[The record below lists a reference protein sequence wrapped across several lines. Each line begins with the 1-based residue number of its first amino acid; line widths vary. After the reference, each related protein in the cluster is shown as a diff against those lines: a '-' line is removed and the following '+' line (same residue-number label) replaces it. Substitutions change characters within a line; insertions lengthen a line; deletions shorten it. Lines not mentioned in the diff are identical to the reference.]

1 MLFLLSFMVLLFI
14 IALFLLSVITLEDK
28 VDYIGK
34 RAKFSII
41 LRISSA
47 GVLKKARY
55 LKRKEWKYLY
65 KGRIFKYIDDY
76 VDELIEFCSF
86 VSRNKDSLHIVSD
99 EIESICQEAEQ
110 IYLDLRE
117 YVVNPTVRRS
127 LTRVINNHDCTESDH
142 RAYDMMKA
150 VLENATN
157 KTKELRIQSKD
168 LLDKALEDE
177 SVEID
182 RIVDNWENGVSISES
197 NSDSSVSAKKDTDSV
212 NFGNDDNNKTEDNQ
226 STLKQRDLSD
236 VFNEFSSPLWDEK
249 DEDDEEED
257 SDQLIS
263 CSSVA

>member
-1 MLFLLSFMVLLFI
+1 MVLLFI

>member
-1 MLFLLSFMVLLFI
+1 MVLLFI

-34 RAKFSII
+34 RVKFSII

-127 LTRVINNHDCTESDH
+127 LTRVLNKQDYTESDY

-150 VLENATN
+150 VLENATS
-157 KTKELRIQSKD
+157 KTNNLKIQAKEI
-168 LLDKALEDE
+168 LDKALENE

-182 RIVDNWENGVSISES
+182 KIVDNWENGISIVEN
-197 NSDSSVSAKKDTDSV
+197 NSDSSVSDKEGTDNV
-212 NFGNDDNNKTEDNQ
+212 NPSNDDNRTKEGHPELRQN
-226 STLKQRDLSD
+226 DLSN
-236 VFNEFSSPLWDEK
+236 VLNEFSNPLWDEN
-249 DEDDEEED
+249 DTDDDED
-257 SDQLIS
+257 SDHLIS

>member
-1 MLFLLSFMVLLFI
+1 MVSLFI
-14 IALFLLSVITLEDK
+14 IALFLLLVITFEDK

-34 RAKFSII
+34 RAKFSIL

-55 LKRKEWKYLY
+55 LKRKEWKYVY

-86 VSRNKDSLHIVSD
+86 VSRNKDSLHIVSE

-117 YVVNPTVRRS
+117 YVINPAVRRS
-127 LTRVINNHDCTESDH
+127 LTRVINKYDCTESDY

-150 VLENATN
+150 VLENATD

-168 LLDKALEDE
+168 LLDKALENE

-182 RIVDNWENGVSISES
+182 KIVDNWEKGVSINEII
-197 NSDSSVSAKKDTDSV
+197 SDSSVSDKEGTDNV
-212 NFGNDDNNKTEDNQ
+212 NPSNDDNKAEDGQ
-226 STLKQRDLSD
+226 SVAGQNDLSD

-249 DEDDEEED
+249 DTEDDED

>member
-1 MLFLLSFMVLLFI
+1 MLFLFSFMVSLFI
-14 IALFLLSVITLEDK
+14 IFLFLLLVITFEDE

-34 RAKFSII
+34 RAKFSIL

-47 GVLKKARY
+47 GVLKTARY
-55 LKRKEWKYLY
+55 LKIKEWKYLY

-99 EIESICQEAEQ
+99 EIESICQEADQ

-127 LTRVINNHDCTESDH
+127 LTRVINKHDCTESDY

-157 KTKELRIQSKD
+157 KTKDLNLRSKD

-177 SVEID
+177 SVKID
-182 RIVDNWENGVSISES
+182 RIVDNWKNGVSISES
-197 NSDSSVSAKKDTDSV
+197 KSGSSVSDKEDTDSV
-212 NFGNDDNNKTEDNQ
+212 NPSNNDNRTEDGQ
-226 STLKQRDLSD
+226 SVAEQNDLSN
-236 VFNEFSSPLWDEK
+236 VFNEFSNPLWDEK
-249 DEDDEEED
+249 DADDDED